1 MEMKTDSMGHR
12 LIARLFGCG
21 IVRMTGF
28 LVFLIAPVAAI
39 PAEPTPLMKIR
50 LRAPHTADDA
60 QWAKTFK
67 ALVEN
72 PGCCDEVWFS
82 TGIGLPKLS
91 DHMANVERLKRYA
104 AQLREKRIVPSLQV
118 QATLG
123 HSDSISALESNEAKN
138 WGGFM
143 GRGGIEAKYC
153 SCPRQ
158 PAFLAYERE
167 MARIYAAFGPSS
179 VWIDDDL
186 RICGH
191 APASPWNKMSDGWI
205 GCWCSR
211 CIADFNRE
219 TGGRW
224 TRETLDVAA
233 AKNPVLFARWVVFSE
248 SSIVEVARTIA
259 AAFHEVSPKTRVAF
273 QHSSGIERDD
283 GRLLRAM
290 HEVTGL
296 PVYSRP
302 GGGAYFDCN
311 PENQLQKAY
320 AAAKKIR
327 AIGKPEW
334 IGTFCPE
341 IETCPRAFGSRTA
354 QGLFNEA
361 LMSLACGMDSLSFL
375 IMDTRS
381 EDDAWYSKVLLG
393 PLARARPLLEDYL
406 DFNADAEPAGLDVPL
421 ELQINDV
428 FKVAM
433 LGVPILTGVG
443 KAYGTLTK
451 EDCVLGPLGSTTSR
465 MIMDLR
471 RKLDA
476 RSGGNCPVLVEE
488 PTVGPVLPRVS
499 AEGMLKSVAMFNCRI
514 DRQAPVRLRLRGVR
528 ADVTEATWQAFRGER
543 VKLAV
548 MREGAEAFVTV
559 PEISAWNCG
568 WLKLVIKAR

>member
-1 MEMKTDSMGHR
+1 MRHR
-12 LIARLFGCG
+12 LTARLFGRG
-21 IVRMTGF
+21 IVRAAGS
-28 LVFLIAPVAAI
+28 LVCLIAPVAAGS
-39 PAEPTPLMKIR
+39 AESTPLMKIR

-60 QWAKTFK
+60 QWVKTFK
-67 ALVEN
+67 ALAEN

-104 AQLREKRIVPSLQV
+104 EQLREKGIVPSLQV

-123 HSDSISALESNEAKN
+123 HSDSSSALESNEAKD
-138 WGGFM
+138 WGGFT
-143 GRGGIEAKYC
+143 GRSGIEAKYC

-167 MARIYAAFGPSS
+167 MARIYAAFGPGS

-191 APASPWNKMSDGWI
+191 APASPWNKVADGWI

-211 CIADFNRE
+211 CITDFNRE

-233 AKNPVLFARWVVFSE
+233 AKDPALFARWVAFSE

-259 AAFHEVSPKTRVAF
+259 AAFHEVLPKTRMAF
-273 QHSSGIERDD
+273 QHLSGIERDD

-290 HEVTGL
+290 HEATGL

-302 GGGAYFDCN
+302 GGGAYFDCR
-311 PENQLQKAY
+311 PEDQLQKAY

-327 AIGKPEW
+327 ALGKPEW
-334 IGTFCPE
+334 IGAFCPE
-341 IETCPRAFGSRTA
+341 IETYPRAFGSRTA

-381 EDDAWYSKVLLG
+381 EDDAWYSKALLG
-393 PLARARPLLEDYL
+393 PLARARPILEGYR
-406 DFNADAEPAGLDVPL
+406 DFNADAQPAGLDVPL
-421 ELQINDV
+421 ELQIDDA

-451 EDCVLGPLGSTTSR
+451 EDCALGPLGSTTSR

-476 RSGGNCPVLVEE
+476 RSGGRCPVLVEE
-488 PTVGPVLPRVS
+488 PTVGPILPCVS

-514 DRQAPVRLRLRGVR
+514 DRQAPIRLRLRGVR
-528 ADVTEATWQAFRGER
+528 TDVTEATWQAFRGER
-543 VKLAV
+543 VKLV
-548 MREGAEAFVTV
+548 VTREGTEAFVTV

-568 WLKLVIKAR
+568 WLKVK